1 MRAFTVHRG
10 LVAPMEG
17 ENINTDAILPKQFM
31 KSIERTGFGAHLF
44 DGQRYLDYGEPGI
57 DCTLRPLNPRFVL
70 NLPRYQGASV
80 LLAQRNFGCGSSREH
95 APWAL
100 DQFGFR
106 VLLAPS
112 FGEIFAGNCFRNG
125 LLPLALEESI
135 IHDLFQEVRDTP
147 GYWIEV
153 DLLEQRL
160 KTCSGRVLS
169 LSVDAERRQRLLQG
183 LDEIDATLAL
193 RDAIERHEAWSRRY
207 RPWLFERQAGDPAP

>member
-1 MRAFTVHRG
+1 MTHRG

-17 ENINTDAILPKQFM
+17 ENVNTDAILPKQFM
-31 KSIERTGFGAHLF
+31 KSIERTGFGEHLF
-44 DGQRYLDYGEPGI
+44 DSQRYLDYGKPGV

-70 NLPRYQGASV
+70 NLPRYHGASV

-112 FGEIFAGNCFRNG
+112 FGEIFANNCFRNG
-125 LLPLALEESI
+125 LLPLALEENI
-135 IHDLFQEVRDTP
+135 VHDLFQEVHGTP

-153 DLLEQRL
+153 NLLERRL
-160 KTCSGRVLS
+160 TTCSGRILP
-169 LSVDAERRQRLLQG
+169 LSVDAERRQRLLRG
-183 LDEIDATLAL
+183 SDEIDATLEL
-193 RDAIERHEAWSRRY
+193 RETIKRHEAWRRQY
-207 RPWLFERQAGDPAP
+207 RPWLFEKHAG